1 MFLNITSISFGGLFD
16 GRDGAKTEDAIIKVN
31 KSKINTRAVQESA
44 F

>member
-16 GRDGAKTEDAIIKVN
+16 GKDGAKTQAAILKVN
-31 KSKINTRAVQESA
+31 KSKINTKAVQESA